1 MLRIPE
7 IEAHPLRSVMRQRG
21 LSQIRL
27 ARLLGVSQ
35 STVSQWLSGY
45 RTPPADVQ
53 RQLDELQKQ
62 ILGEMTCSSKM

>member
-1 MLRIPE
+1 MLLIPK
-7 IEAHPLRSVMRQRG
+7 IEGHPLKSVLRQKG
-21 LSQIRL
+21 LSQVRI

-45 RTPPADVQ
+45 RTPPADAQ

-62 ILGEMTCSSKM
+62 IMGEKTF